1 MKSALLFVS
10 FFIAFCLSA
19 QQGVTLPT
27 TSIAPQFIANLSPG
41 NEESSGLFY
50 LTDTLYSIN
59 DSGNLPILKAL
70 NPTNGQLMTE
80 WFIANAQNM
89 DWEALSA
96 SVSTLYIADIGNN
109 LGNRQYFDIY
119 QIQREALPF
128 SDTLLS
134 TKYTFYYPDQPTG
147 SLPANAH
154 NYDAEAFVYKNDSL
168 HIFSKNWQSL
178 WTKHYVLPSI
188 WQDTI
193 AAQLIDSFEV
203 DGLIT
208 DAAFD
213 QNTNQL
219 YLLGYK
225 QLSSGLYN
233 CFMWKFWNDPVGFF
247 QGNRMRIELGS
258 ALTLGQT
265 EGICLT
271 NPNSG
276 FISSEQIS
284 SVITIPAKLHSW
296 SVEDIMAVDINELV
310 TGIYFFENTLY
321 VPESFNE
328 ILILFDVNRKLVL
341 RTERG
346 KSSYNL
352 ERLPPGA
359 YYLYA
364 HDWYYKWLKN
374 N

>member
-59 DSGNLPILKAL
+59 DSGNLPMLKAL

-134 TKYTFYYPDQPTG
+134 TKYTFYYPDQPIG

-178 WTKHYVLPSI
+178 WTKHYVLPCI

-296 SVEDIMAVDINELV
+296 SVEDIMAIDINELV

-321 VPESFNE
+321 VPESYNE
-328 ILILFDVNRKLVL
+328 ILMLFDVNRKLVL